1 MTAWFQLNYQY
12 TLLKNTV
19 ICPSESQHVLKD
31 SWIPKFIRVLLSRDT
46 TVSDK
51 ADAGSYLVA
60 ELVAKEMKLHATGES
75 LIHPA
80 SSVNVRTMFGTESYS
95 KDKESLANTTLSC
108 GDLNC
113 ENLFYFNSPH
123 DGYN

>member
-1 MTAWFQLNYQY
+1 MTPRFQLNYQY
-12 TLLKNTV
+12 TLLKKMIT
-19 ICPSESQHVLKD
+19 CPSESQHVLND
-31 SWIPKFIRVLLSRDT
+31 TWIPKFIRVLLSQNS

-60 ELVAKEMKLHATGES
+60 ELVAEEMKLHATGES
-75 LIHPA
+75 IIHPA
-80 SSVNVRTMFGTESYS
+80 SSVNARTMFGTESHS
-95 KDKESLANTTLSC
+95 KDKESLANATLSC

-113 ENLFYFNSPH
+113 ESLFYFNPPH